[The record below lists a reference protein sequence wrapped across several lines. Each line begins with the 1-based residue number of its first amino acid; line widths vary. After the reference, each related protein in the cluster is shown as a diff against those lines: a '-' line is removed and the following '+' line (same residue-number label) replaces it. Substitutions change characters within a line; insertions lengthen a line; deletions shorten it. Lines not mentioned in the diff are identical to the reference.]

1 MSVEVLGYPPG
12 RPQGALQLKKWW
24 VLASVACGTFM
35 ATLDSSIVNI
45 ALPTLTKEMDADL
58 YQVKWVVI
66 IYLLVIT
73 CLLLPLGRLSD
84 QLGRKKVFQYGYLI
98 FVIGSALCGFSPT
111 LFTLVLCRALQGVG
125 ASMLM
130 VNGPAIITAAFP
142 VTELGM
148 ALGTLAMVVSAG
160 LISGPSLGGVLI
172 SSLGWRSIF
181 WVNIPIGL
189 AGIWLVYRYVLK
201 DMSLPKKVRFDWPG
215 AILQMILLMALIF
228 FFDPPRISISGSDIH
243 EVSRWVIGVI
253 IIFFGL
259 IFFKVETE
267 AVAPVF
273 DLALLKNRTF
283 WSANLASFFMFVSF
297 SAVTVLMPFFLE
309 EILGMPPHRAGLFM
323 SAIPMIIFMV
333 APVSGRLSDR
343 FGGQELSFAG
353 AMVGGIALFFMSGI
367 IGSGIDGQTPLPF
380 VVVCLCSIGLATGLF
395 QSPNNNAIM
404 GAVPHHKLGVASAFL
419 ATVRNLGLVIGT
431 GLATGLFTWRMQ
443 VTKDFISS
451 LHATYLVS
459 SIVAFLAMAA
469 CLGKK
474 RGRKSASLPSVS
486 PLETAKSQVILKDRG

>member
-1 MSVEVLGYPPG
+1 MSLKGLGEGIGDARGFTPG
-12 RPQGALQLKKWW
+12 RPQISAQIKKWW

-84 QLGRKKVFQYGYLI
+84 QLGRKKVFQAGYLI
-98 FVIGSALCGFSPT
+98 FVIGSALCGLSSS
-111 LFTLVLCRALQGVG
+111 LMVLVLCRALQGVG

-160 LISGPSLGGVLI
+160 LISGPSLGGLLI
-172 SSLGWRSIF
+172 STFGWRSIF

-189 AGIWLVYRYVLK
+189 AGIALVIKYVIK
-201 DMSLPKKVRFDWPG
+201 DIALPKKVRFDWPG
-215 AILQMILLMALIF
+215 AILQMIILLALIF
-228 FFDPPRISISGSDIH
+228 FFDPPRISISGSEAH
-243 EVSRWVIGVI
+243 EISRWLIAAVTIVFGV
-253 IIFFGL
+253 

-273 DLALLKNRTF
+273 DLSLLKNQTF

-323 SAIPMIIFMV
+323 SAIPVIIFMV

-353 AMVGGIALFFMSGI
+353 AMVGGVALIFMSGI
-367 IGSGIDGQTPLPF
+367 FGGGVHAQTPLPL
-380 VVVCLCSIGLATGLF
+380 VVLCLCSIGLATGLF

-443 VTKDFISS
+443 VTQDFISA

-459 SIVAFLAMAA
+459 SLVAFCAMFA
-469 CLGKK
+469 CLGKT
-474 RGRKSASLPSVS
+474 RGRKVMAGPAPTL
-486 PLETAKSQVILKDRG
+486 LKERK